1 MRMEFSVL
9 IVTPPNYTH
18 AECFR
23 EVAETISHGLQELG
37 HAARVTTEPRPGT
50 RHIVLGT
57 HLLLHFALPL
67 PPDSILYN
75 LEQLPLRDEA
85 WVRRYAALLGGYMV
99 WDYAMEN
106 IALLR
111 QMGVGAAALL
121 PLCHYP
127 GLTRI
132 PGNREKDID
141 VLFIG
146 SLNERRRSMLAR
158 LQQAGMGVVTL
169 FNKYGQERDGVIAR
183 AKIMLNMHFYEA
195 RIFEAVRVSYYL
207 ANGLCVLSEGS
218 GDARLD
224 GEWGAGVCFAP
235 YQDLVQ
241 KAQALLADEALR
253 ADYAERGLVL
263 MRQRPITPALAAAM
277 AG

>member
-1 MRMEFSVL
+1 
-9 IVTPPNYTH
+9 
-18 AECFR
+18 
-23 EVAETISHGLQELG
+23 
-37 HAARVTTEPRPGT
+37 
-50 RHIVLGT
+50 
-57 HLLLHFALPL
+57 LHYSLPL
-67 PPDSILYN
+67 PADSILYN

-85 WVRRYAALLGGYMV
+85 WVRRYAALLGGFMV
-99 WDYAMEN
+99 WDYAAEN
-106 IALLR
+106 IASLR
-111 QMGVGAAALL
+111 QMGIGAAALL

-132 PGNREKDID
+132 PQNRTKDID

-146 SLNERRRSMLAR
+146 SLNERRRNMLAR
-158 LQQAGMGVVTL
+158 LQQAGMGVVSL
-169 FNKYGQERDGVIAR
+169 FNKYGQERDGLIAR

-195 RIFEAVRVSYYL
+195 RIFEAVRVSFYL

-224 GEWGAGVCFAP
+224 AEWGPGVCFAP

-253 ADYAERGLVL
+253 ADYGERGLAL